1 MMTDKMDSTEQKK
14 HEDAVKLLNKLKEK
28 LYSDNIS
35 IARKSAHKLS
45 WMQEDGLDILK
56 GALLGSSPRT
66 TKKAAAYGLRNMQGR
81 MKKLATEALKQ
92 GLKSKNRTT
101 KAASEK
107 SLMLMLGITPPKN
120 HNQRRRN
127 SGNLRIRELRNK
139 RRVSHEHPKNVRWH
153 SKLLL
158 TSPT

>member
-1 MMTDKMDSTEQKK
+1 MPDNTETTDQQK
-14 HEDAVKLLNKLKEK
+14 HEAAVELLNKLKET

-35 IARKSAHKLS
+35 IARKAAHKLS

-107 SLMLMLGITPPKN
+107 SLMLMLGITPPKS
-120 HNQRRRN
+120 HNKKRRS
-127 SGNLRIRELRNK
+127 SGNLRIRELRNR
-139 RRVSHEHPKNVRWH
+139 RRVSHENPRHAR
-153 SKLLL
+153 
-158 TSPT
+158 